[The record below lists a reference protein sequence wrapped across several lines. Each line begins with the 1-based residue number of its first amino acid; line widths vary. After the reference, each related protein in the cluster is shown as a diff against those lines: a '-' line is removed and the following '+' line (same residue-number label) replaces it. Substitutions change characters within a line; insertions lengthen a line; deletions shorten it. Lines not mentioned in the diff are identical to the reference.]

1 MLESKNRSTKS
12 LAILTSSGAVVTM
25 GDGDGVGGGM
35 LSSRRVKKKL
45 LYPDDPFLPLH
56 RCKKVQFKK

>member
-45 LYPDDPFLPLH
+45 LYPDDPFFLSTDV
-56 RCKKVQFKK
+56 KKFNLKK